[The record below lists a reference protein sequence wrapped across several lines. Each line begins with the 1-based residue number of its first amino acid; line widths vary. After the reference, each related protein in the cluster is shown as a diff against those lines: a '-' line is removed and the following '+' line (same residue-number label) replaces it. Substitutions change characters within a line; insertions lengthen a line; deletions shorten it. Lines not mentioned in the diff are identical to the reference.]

1 MMQYVRYLP
10 IILELFKKGKDA
22 KEVLQNIGK
31 SDKKL
36 SDLKYL
42 AEFGSDASKTIQD
55 LFTDT
60 EEDRQKYPQE
70 LFNTKFGEY
79 LNSVEQRSK
88 KDYKNAV
95 KTLVG
100 VGLAGYMLSPLGKK
114 YPVPE
119 VILADKKEPP
129 QPEQTTIDI
138 VPPELPPPTEQMR
151 AKEGE
156 TIIPP
161 LSPKQQKAKEEKE
174 RQDRAFEKRFKTR
187 LRMEPEAPEAPQ
199 APELQP
205 QLPPPQERSV
215 KPDEV
220 IIPPI
225 TPQIRGAIKRFEKGQ
240 RLPPE
245 MAQGPTSSQAER
257 QPSAIS
263 PQPQP
268 STPKPS
274 TPQPLAISPQ
284 PSAPVPQ
291 TGSQP
296 ILFETETYKQMPGP
310 GNAIRQLVLKGYK
323 QKPIEKFV
331 VSNLKKYAQS
341 FEIETGKSIRQEI
354 RDLIANKDNL
364 KAPPKPKQLFTSKED
379 KAIQDAGLKPKL
391 TPIRKE
397 EMGDFMKQVQ
407 ESDRPTE
414 YFTAPTDR
422 QAYMDGVLEFYRK
435 LGDS

>member
-1 MMQYVRYLP
+1 MQYVRYLP

-42 AEFGSDASKTIQD
+42 SEFGSDASKTIQD

-60 EEDRQKYPQE
+60 EEDRQKYPKSMFTGD
-70 LFNTKFGEY
+70 LGYY
-79 LNSVEQRSK
+79 LRGIEERSK
-88 KDYKNAV
+88 KDYKNAI

-138 VPPELPPPTEQMR
+138 VPPQLPPPPEQMR

-187 LRMEPEAPEAPQ
+187 MRMEPEAPKA
-199 APELQP
+199 AELQP
-205 QLPPPQERSV
+205 QLPSPQEPIRAETG
-215 KPDEV
+215 EV
-220 IIPPI
+220 ITPPI
-225 TPQIRGAIKRFEKGQ
+225 TPQQRGAIKRFEKGQ

-245 MAQGPTSSQAER
+245 MAQGPTLSQEER

-263 PQPQP
+263 PQP
-268 STPKPS
+268 S
-274 TPQPLAISPQ
+274 APQ

-296 ILFETETYKQMPGP
+296 ILFETETYKQMPAP
-310 GNAIRQLVLKGYK
+310 GNTIRQLVQKGFNEK
-323 QKPIEKFV
+323 TIERFV
-331 VSNLKKYAQS
+331 TSNLKKYATR
-341 FEIETGKSIRQEI
+341 FELETGKSMKQEI
-354 RDLIANKDNL
+354 RDLIA

-379 KAIQDAGLKPKL
+379 KKIQDAGLKPKL
-391 TPIRKE
+391 KPMRKKQ

-407 ESDRPTE
+407 ESARPTE
-414 YFTAPTDR
+414 SLTAPTDR
-422 QAYMDGVLEFYRK
+422 QAFMNSLLELQNLLR
-435 LGDS
+435 GS

>member
-1 MMQYVRYLP
+1 MMQYIRYLP

-42 AEFGSDASKTIQD
+42 SEFGSDASKTIQD

-60 EEDRQKYPQE
+60 EEDRQKYPKSMFTGD
-70 LFNTKFGEY
+70 LGYY
-79 LNSVEQRSK
+79 LRGIEERSK
-88 KDYKNAV
+88 KDYKNAI

-100 VGLAGYMLSPLGKK
+100 VGLTGYMLSPLGKK
-114 YPVPE
+114 YPIPE
-119 VILADKKEPP
+119 VILEDKKEPP

-187 LRMEPEAPEAPQ
+187 LRMEPEAPQAPK

-220 IIPPI
+220 ITPPI

-245 MAQGPTSSQAER
+245 MAQGPTLSQEER
-257 QPSAIS
+257 
-263 PQPQP
+263 
-268 STPKPS
+268 
-274 TPQPLAISPQ
+274 QPLAISPQ
-284 PSAPVPQ
+284 PSAPQPSAPELE
-291 TGSQP
+291 TKSQP
-296 ILFETETYKQMPGP
+296 ILFETETYKQMQGP
-310 GNAIRQLVLKGYK
+310 GNTIIQLVQKGFNEK
-323 QKPIEKFV
+323 TIERFV
-331 VSNLKKYAQS
+331 VSNLKKYAS
-341 FEIETGKSIRQEI
+341 RFELETGKSIKQEI

-379 KAIQDAGLKPKL
+379 KKIQDAGLKPKL
-391 TPIRKE
+391 KPMRKKQ

-407 ESDRPTE
+407 ESARPTE
-414 YFTAPTDR
+414 SLTAPTDR
-422 QAYMDGVLEFYRK
+422 QAFMNSLLELQNLLR
-435 LGDS
+435 GS